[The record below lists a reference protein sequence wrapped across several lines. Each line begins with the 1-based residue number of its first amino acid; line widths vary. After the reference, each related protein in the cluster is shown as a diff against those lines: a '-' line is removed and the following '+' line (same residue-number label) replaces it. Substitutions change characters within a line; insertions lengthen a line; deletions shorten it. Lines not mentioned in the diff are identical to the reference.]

1 MQIKVNRTNSANAA
15 VEATISPALLQKKEE
30 KMIASAASNMKVD
43 GFRKG
48 KVPAHIVKARYG
60 KQLKV
65 DAQTEALRE
74 LYTKALAEHNI
85 KAGLDV

>member
-48 KVPAHIVKARYG
+48 KVPAHIVKAHN
-60 KQLKV
+60 LKKTHKLKHLESFT
-65 DAQTEALRE
+65 Q
-74 LYTKALAEHNI
+74 KHWQS
-85 KAGLDV
+85 